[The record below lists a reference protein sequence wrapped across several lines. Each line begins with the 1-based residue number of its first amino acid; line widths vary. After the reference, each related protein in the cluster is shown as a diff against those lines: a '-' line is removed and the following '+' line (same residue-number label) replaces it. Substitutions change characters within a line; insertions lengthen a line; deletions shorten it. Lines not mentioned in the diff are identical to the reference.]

1 MSTALT
7 DLNLGV
13 GVAAHGHDEHLAR
26 TLEAV
31 NAVLTE
37 AGVVPMVR
45 VVAASD
51 GSFAAERIAA
61 EHGWSFRRISPGV
74 PRTLAAA
81 REAARRAA
89 GGDVQLLIDGDV
101 ALQAG
106 WLGEAVGLLREHERL
121 AGVSGQ
127 IDEAHWRAG
136 ALVGGRHDVYGAG
149 AGGPAGLL
157 REAAL
162 WRRSAL
168 DAVGGFDSWLPSED
182 EAELAGRLSASGFGL
197 TALGRAIAVRHG
209 APRDSFAD
217 VRAFLKGGR
226 MSGPGLVLRRSKG
239 SMAFPR
245 HIARYRGALLLFL
258 WVIAG
263 GVSVFLGRDG
273 GPTMVWM
280 WATAGLLVFF
290 AVLRQSLPRAFW
302 SGIKS
307 LLVASSVVRTLAV
320 PIGLSR
326 LGIAPRPI
334 APPASRE
341 GESEEARAAGGGGG
355 MPFRAAPRDPE
366 EPPPLVPGR

>member
-1 MSTALT
+1 MSTALS

-31 NAVLTE
+31 DAVLTE
-37 AGVVPMVR
+37 AGVVPVAR

-89 GGDVQLLIDGDV
+89 GGDAQLLLDGDV

-106 WLGEAVGLLREHERL
+106 WLDEAVRLLREHSQL

-136 ALVGGRHDVYGAG
+136 ALVGGRHDVYGTG
-149 AGGPAGLL
+149 AGGAAGVV
-157 REAAL
+157 REAGF

-168 DAVGGFDSWLPSED
+168 DAVGGFDPWLPSED
-182 EAELAGRLSASGFGL
+182 EAELAGRLSISGFGL
-197 TALGRAIAVRHG
+197 TALGRSIAVRHG

-217 VRAFLKGGR
+217 VRAFLQDGR
-226 MSGPGLVLRRSKG
+226 MSGPGLVLRRAKG

-258 WVIAG
+258 WIVAG
-263 GVSVFLGRDG
+263 GVTLFLGREG
-273 GPTMVWM
+273 RPVMVWL
-280 WATAGLLVFF
+280 WASAGLLVFF
-290 AVLRQSLPRAFW
+290 AVLKQSLARAFW
-302 SGIKS
+302 RGARS
-307 LLVASSVVRTLAV
+307 LLVAVSVVHTLAL
-320 PIGLSR
+320 PFGRSR
-326 LGIAPRPI
+326 LGNPTRPI
-334 APPASRE
+334 APPRE
-341 GESEEARAAGGGGG
+341 GDSEEARAAGGGGG
-355 MPFRAAPRDPE
+355 MPFRAAPRDPD

>member
-13 GVAAHGHDEHLAR
+13 GVAAHEHDEHLAR

-31 NAVLTE
+31 DAVLTE
-37 AGVVPMVR
+37 AGVIPTAR

-89 GGDVQLLIDGDV
+89 GGDAQLLLDGDV

-106 WLGEAVGLLREHERL
+106 WLDEAVRLLREHELL

-127 IDEAHWRAG
+127 VDEAHWRAG
-136 ALVGGRHDVYGAG
+136 ALVGGRHDAYGTG
-149 AGGPAGLL
+149 PGGPAQLL

-168 DAVGGFDSWLPSED
+168 DAVGGFDPWLASED

-197 TALGRAIAVRHG
+197 SALGRPIAVRHG
-209 APRDSFAD
+209 VPRDSFGD

-226 MSGPGLVLRRSKG
+226 MSGPGLALRRSMG

-258 WVIAG
+258 WIVAG
-263 GVSVFLGRDG
+263 GVSVFLGKDR
-273 GPTMVWM
+273 GPVLVWL
-280 WATAGLLVFF
+280 WASAGLLVFF
-290 AVLRQSLPRAFW
+290 AVLQQSLPRAFW
-302 SGIKS
+302 RGVKS
-307 LLVASSVVRTLAV
+307 LLVAVSVVRTLAL
-320 PIGLSR
+320 PFGLSR
-326 LGIAPRPI
+326 LGMGPRPI
-334 APPASRE
+334 APPRE
-341 GESEEARAAGGGGG
+341 GDSEEARAAGGGGG
-355 MPFRAAPRDPE
+355 MPFRAAERDPD